1 MLVQGQY
8 YRQIRWCESTPPLEG
23 GVGSHTPVLRGVGV
37 GCDQIEVVP
46 LSTLGDV
53 LDILKGKAICP
64 MFYKPSARISAFFEA
79 AMCRLGGTVASIT
92 AHQSSTAQGKSLTD
106 KINTHGCYGNAIILR
121 YPVAGS
127 SRSAAHVFC
136 VPIIN
141 AAGGVDGN
149 PRQAFSDV
157 YTIQEDLRAV
167 SRILIHKIES
177 DSLTQRNLQSFF
189 LTIPHQE
196 ATTTITHH
204 PKTKNPTIANR
215 TKQTNKNYSKES
227 LYHLKISSDSYKVYA
242 KEKDHI
248 TLLMKCISSL
258 HL

>member
-1 MLVQGQY
+1 
-8 YRQIRWCESTPPLEG
+8 
-23 GVGSHTPVLRGVGV
+23 
-37 GCDQIEVVP
+37 
-46 LSTLGDV
+46 
-53 LDILKGKAICP
+53 

-106 KINTHGCYGNAIILR
+106 KINTHGCYGNAITLR

-167 SRILIHKIES
+167 SRM
-177 DSLTQRNLQSFF
+177 R
-189 LTIPHQE
+189 
-196 ATTTITHH
+196 
-204 PKTKNPTIANR
+204 
-215 TKQTNKNYSKES
+215 
-227 LYHLKISSDSYKVYA
+227 
-242 KEKDHI
+242 I
-248 TLLMKCISSL
+248 TLVDDLKTGRTAHSL
-258 HL
+258 FI